1 MRTIA
6 MLPSRVL
13 GVLVLCALGTA
24 AGAAP
29 ARQSDPLDA
38 AAPAPALHYASA
50 FASYKSDATVKT
62 GNWKQT
68 NAAIGKQPGHAGHDM
83 GSMKAADQP
92 ADNNTDPHAGHR
104 H

>member
-1 MRTIA
+1 

-13 GVLVLCALGTA
+13 GVLLLCAVGAA

-29 ARQSDPLDA
+29 ARPSDPLDA
-38 AAPAPALHYASA
+38 AASAPALQYVSA
-50 FASYKSDATVKT
+50 FAGYKSDAAVKAED
-62 GNWKQT
+62 WKQT

-83 GSMKAADQP
+83 GSMKAPDKP
-92 ADNNTDPHAGHR
+92 ADKSPDPHAGHR